1 VPRERCSH
9 STLNRMRIAPDGRPE
24 SPVASHQ
31 SQYCA
36 IKTNSFFA
44 CRSSSGFAVDPE
56 NQTSLRK
63 RRTYKVG
70 ALHVL
75 LPSVSP
81 PLHNL
86 VGRGATMMPRLN
98 IGRANSQLTEST
110 IAGSFI

>member
-1 VPRERCSH
+1 
-9 STLNRMRIAPDGRPE
+9 MRIAPDGRPE